1 MEALAFEKSKELI
14 LFETF
19 FVFRYFVL
27 GKKRLPR
34 TTTSENTLFERWK
47 TEHAETIEAIPW
59 EAIIRIYADP
69 PGIALLAD
77 RKRQDIVFGI
87 VKAIRDTKNGS

>member
-1 MEALAFEKSKELI
+1 MKTGDFERAKEDI

-19 FVFRYFVL
+19 SVL
-27 GKKRLPR
+27 FAKKNSRWTKR
-34 TTTSENTLFERWK
+34 SEARRFARWK
-47 TEHAETIEAIPW
+47 TEHAETIGAFPW
-59 EAIIRIYADP
+59 EAIVRIYTNP

-87 VKAIRDTKNGS
+87 VKAIRELEEHH